1 MTVQDY
7 SSALFDLL
15 QSNGDSEALLDSFK
29 AFLKKKGHEKLYAQ
43 ILKDLLSKLQKNTDK
58 NSIQVVVSREKDITN
73 LEESISKSIA
83 TFGTTKEFSTLV
95 DPTLIGGFK
104 IIGHDKVIDHSYK
117 KQLLTI
123 YKSLTT

>member
-1 MTVQDY
+1 MIVQDY
-7 SSALFDLL
+7 SSALFELL
-15 QSNGDSEALLDSFK
+15 QSNGDSEALLGTFRSL
-29 AFLKKKGHEKLYAQ
+29 LKKKGHEKLYAQ
-43 ILKDLLSKLQKNTDK
+43 ILKDLLNKFKKNTDK
-58 NSIQVVVSREKDITN
+58 NSIQVVVSRVKDIKH

-83 TFGTTKEFSTLV
+83 AFGTTKEFSTLV

-104 IIGHDKVIDHSYK
+104 IIGQDKVIDHSYK